1 MLKALVV
8 ADEEDI
14 KQLLLEELEDKGF
27 QVVLAEDGEM
37 AIQRLSH
44 YIPDIIFAD
53 CRNHV

>member
-8 ADEEDI
+8 EDEEDI

-37 AIQRLSH
+37 PLQRLSH
-44 YIPDIIFAD
+44 YIPDIIFVD
-53 CRNHV
+53 YRNHV